1 MKMQAASATDAYKL
15 GHRVMMRN
23 GTTFLASN
31 FTPRS
36 DRLFKGGPLFD
47 HKMVV
52 FGAQG
57 FAKEFLVEC
66 FNESFFNLPKEVAVQ
81 RYERRCRNMMG
92 AGVIPVDGFS
102 QLHDLGYLPL
112 MVRALPEGS
121 RVGMKVPT
129 MLFNNTHPDFGWL
142 VNYIEPTLSNS
153 NWKSSLNATI
163 AYEYRRVFE
172 HFAELTGTPKAAIQW
187 QGHDFSSRGM
197 SGPEDAAR
205 SGSAHLLSFTGT
217 DVVSAI
223 DYLEDYYNADSD
235 YELIGGSVPATEHS
249 ISSSNILFHVRALRQ
264 EMPGMTEDQY
274 LLLGEVRFLLDYI
287 TRIVPTGFASYVA
300 DTYDYWALL
309 MHVLTEP
316 GVKEAIMKRDGRL
329 VIRPDSGN
337 PIEIICGLHLLA
349 DEFETVDHFY
359 KAFDFEPAKLRSIGK
374 AQVVKIG
381 GEYYRF
387 SQVDPSRVFV
397 GDKVPEH
404 EVKGSI
410 EVLWDIFGGTYTD
423 KGFKQLDTHIGLIYG
438 DSITLERQWEI
449 LQRLMDKGFASGNV
463 VLGIGSY
470 TYNYSTRDT
479 FGSAVKATAT
489 IIDGEF
495 IELFKDPKT
504 GDALKKSAKGLLRVV
519 KEGDDF
525 VLYDQQDPN
534 DQSLIDNDAMKILFH
549 NGQVA
554 EASLAEIRDRL
565 VG

>member
-1 MKMQAASATDAYKL
+1 MKLQAASATDAYKL

-52 FGAQG
+52 FGGQG

-66 FNESFFNLPKEVAVQ
+66 FNETFFNLPKDVAVP

-274 LLLGEVRFLLDYI
+274 LLLAEVRFLLDYI

-316 GVKEAIMKRDGRL
+316 GVKEAIMKRDGRV

-337 PIEIICGLHLLA
+337 PINIICGLKVFVVEFLDSESFLDYIDA
-349 DEFETVDHFY
+349 DGVAGLKGYE
-359 KAFDFEPAKLRSIGK
+359 A
-374 AQVVKIG
+374 VKIAG
-381 GEYYRF
+381 KHWTVVPETGLMTG
-387 SQVDPSRVFV
+387 VV
-397 GDKVPEH
+397 VPEH

-410 EVLWDIFGGTYTD
+410 EVLWDIFGGTYND
-423 KGFKQLDTHIGLIYG
+423 KGFKELDTHIGLIYG

-519 KEGDDF
+519 KEGEEF
-525 VLYDQQDPN
+525 VLYDQQPN
-534 DQSLIDNDAMKILFH
+534 DQSLTDNDAMKILFH

>member
-1 MKMQAASATDAYKL
+1 MKLQAASATDAYKL
-15 GHRVMMRN
+15 GHRKMMRIL
-23 GTTFLASN
+23 TSFLGSN

-52 FGAQG
+52 FGGQG
-57 FAKEFLVEC
+57 FAKEFLVEAW
-66 FNESFFNLPKEVAVQ
+66 NESFFKLPKDVAVG

-92 AGVIPVDGFS
+92 EGVIPSDGFAA
-102 QLHDLGYLPL
+102 LHDLGYLPL

-129 MLFNNTHPDFGWL
+129 MLVHNTHEDFAWL

-163 AYEYRRVFE
+163 AFEYRRVFE
-172 HFAELTGTPKAAIQW
+172 HFAKLTGVPLEAVQW

-205 SGSAHLLSFTGT
+205 SGAAHLLSFTGSDT
-217 DVVSAI
+217 VSAI
-223 DYLEDYYNADSD
+223 DYMEDYYNANSD
-235 YELIGGSVPATEHS
+235 EELIAGSVPATEHS

-264 EMPGMTEDQY
+264 EMPGMTEEQY

-287 TRIVPTGFASYVA
+287 TRIVPNGFASYVA

-309 MHVLTEP
+309 MYVLTEP
-316 GVKEAIMKRDGRL
+316 GVKEAIMARDGRL

-337 PIEIICGLHLLA
+337 PVEIICGLNVLA
-349 DEFETVDHFY
+349 DEFATVDAFY
-359 KAFDFEPAKLRSIGK
+359 KAYDFETSKLNSIGK

-381 GEYYRF
+381 NEYRRF
-387 SQVDPSRVFV
+387 DRVDPSRVAV
-397 GDKVPEH
+397 GDVVPEH

-410 EVLWDIFGGTYTD
+410 EVLWDIFGGTCTD

-438 DSITLERQWEI
+438 DSITLERQWAI
-449 LQRLMDKGFASGNV
+449 LERLMEKGFASGNV

-489 IIDGEF
+489 VVDGEY

-504 GDALKKSAKGLLRVV
+504 GDKLKKSAKGLLRV
-519 KEGDDF
+519 EEEDGEF
-525 VLYDQQDPN
+525 VLYDQQPMSD
-534 DQSLIDNDAMKILFH
+534 IDNLGAMEILFH

-554 EASLAEIRDRL
+554 EASLSEIRQRL
-565 VG
+565 LD

>member
-1 MKMQAASATDAYKL
+1 MRLQAASATDAYKL
-15 GHRVMMRN
+15 GHRKMMRIL
-23 GTTFLASN
+23 TSFLGSN

-52 FGAQG
+52 FGGQG

-66 FNESFFNLPKEVAVQ
+66 FNESFFNLPKDVAVA

-92 AGVIPVDGFS
+92 EGVIPSDGFA

-112 MVRALPEGS
+112 LVRALPEGS

-129 MLFNNTHPDFGWL
+129 MIFNNTHPDFAWL

-172 HFAELTGTPKAAIQW
+172 HFAELTGTPKEAIQW

-205 SGSAHLLSFTGT
+205 SGAAHLLSFTGT

-223 DYLEDYYNADSD
+223 DYVEDYYNADSD
-235 YELIGGSVPATEHS
+235 NELIGGSVPATEHS

-264 EMPGMTEDQY
+264 EVPNMTDEQY

-287 TRIVPTGFASYVA
+287 TRIVPNGFASYVA
-300 DTYDYWALL
+300 DTYDYWGLL
-309 MHVLTEP
+309 LYVLTEP
-316 GVKEAIMKRDGRL
+316 GVKEAIMNRDGRL

-337 PIEIICGLHLLA
+337 PIHIICGYKLHPVHFAGRVEFIQYLGDFGTISV
-349 DEFETVDHFY
+349 DEYEAV
-359 KAFDFEPAKLRSIGK
+359 R
-374 AQVVKIG
+374 
-381 GEYYRF
+381 
-387 SQVDPSRVFV
+387 V
-397 GDKVPEH
+397 GDKYYNLNDVNWMLDFVFEELVELPEH

-410 EVLWDIFGGTYTD
+410 ELLWENFGGTYSD

-489 IIDGEF
+489 VIDGEF
-495 IELFKDPKT
+495 LELFKDPKT
-504 GDALKKSAKGLLRVV
+504 GDALKKSAKGLLRVE

-525 VLYDQQDPN
+525 VLYDQQPLSD
-534 DQSLIDNDAMKILFH
+534 IDNLGAMEVLFH

-554 EASLAEIRDRL
+554 EASLAEIRQRL
-565 VG
+565 LG

>member
-1 MKMQAASATDAYKL
+1 MKLQPLSATDAYKL
-15 GHRVMMRN
+15 GHRAMMRN
-23 GTTFLASN
+23 GTSFLSSN

-36 DRLFKGGPLFD
+36 DRLFKGGSLFD
-47 HKMVV
+47 KKMVV
-52 FGAQG
+52 FGGQG
-57 FAKEFLVEC
+57 FASEFLVEA
-66 FNESFFNLPKEVAVQ
+66 FNEQFFNMPKEQAVA
-81 RYERRCRNMMG
+81 RYQRRCDNMMG
-92 AGVIPVDGFS
+92 PGVIPADGFAL
-102 QLHDLGYLPL
+102 LHDLGYLPL
-112 MVRALPEGS
+112 LVRALPEGS
-121 RVGMKVPT
+121 RVSMKVPT
-129 MLFNNTHPDFGWL
+129 MMINNTHPDFGWL

-172 HFAELTGTPKAAIQW
+172 HFAELTGTPKEAIQW

-205 SGSAHLLSFTGT
+205 SGAAHLLSFTGT

-223 DYLEDYYNADSD
+223 DYVEDYYHADSD
-235 YELIGGSVPATEHS
+235 NELIGGSVPATEHS
-249 ISSSNILFHVRALRQ
+249 ISSSNILFHVRALRN
-264 EMPGMTEDQY
+264 EMPGMTDEQY

-309 MHVLTEP
+309 MYVLTEP
-316 GVKEAIMKRDGRL
+316 GVYAAIMARDGRL

-337 PIEIICGLHLLA
+337 PIHIICGYKEGVDGYWATKEVGGNLL
-349 DEFETVDHFY
+349 D
-359 KAFDFEPAKLRSIGK
+359 KP
-374 AQVVKIG
+374 
-381 GEYYRF
+381 
-387 SQVDPSRVFV
+387 VFIDNN
-397 GDKVPEH
+397 GNAVPDH

-410 EVLWDIFGGTYTD
+410 ELLWETFGGTYTD
-423 KGFKQLDTHIGLIYG
+423 KGFKQLDSHIGLIYG

-489 IIDGEF
+489 VIDGEF

-504 GDALKKSAKGLLRVV
+504 GDALKKSAKGLLRVE
-519 KEGDDF
+519 KEDDEF
-525 VLYDQQDPN
+525 VLYDQQPMSD
-534 DQSLIDNDAMKILFH
+534 IDNLGAMEILFH
-549 NGQVA
+549 NGVVS
-554 EASLAEIRDRL
+554 ETSLSEIRQRL
-565 VG
+565 IG

>member
-1 MKMQAASATDAYKL
+1 MKLQAASATDAYKL
-15 GHRVMMRN
+15 GHRKMMRIL
-23 GTTFLASN
+23 TSFLGSN

-52 FGAQG
+52 FGGQG

-66 FNESFFNLPKEVAVQ
+66 FNESFFNLPKATAVA

-92 AGVIPVDGFS
+92 EGVIPSDGFA

-163 AYEYRRVFE
+163 AYEYRRVFD
-172 HFAELTGTPKAAIQW
+172 HFAKLTGVAKEAIQW

-205 SGSAHLLSFTGT
+205 SGAAHLLSFTGT

-223 DYLEDYYNADSD
+223 DYLEDYYHADSD
-235 YELIGGSVPATEHS
+235 NELIGGSVPATEHS
-249 ISSSNILFHVRALRQ
+249 ISSSNILFHVRRLKEER
-264 EMPGMTEDQY
+264 PGFTEQQY
-274 LLLGEVRFLLDYI
+274 LELGEIAFLLDYI

-300 DTYDYWALL
+300 DTYDYWGLL
-309 MHVLTEP
+309 FILSLPEVFA
-316 GVKEAIMKRDGRL
+316 AIMARDGRL

-337 PIEIICGLHLLA
+337 PVHIICGYKIFPVEFAHNDNFADYRLA
-349 DEFETVDHFY
+349 HGNHEF
-359 KAFDFEPAKLRSIGK
+359 FDYE
-374 AQVVKIG
+374 VVKIAG
-381 GEYYRF
+381 QYFELHNANLTYTTF
-387 SQVDPSRVFV
+387 
-397 GDKVPEH
+397 PEH
-404 EVKGSI
+404 EALGSI
-410 EVLWDIFGGTYTD
+410 RVLWGIFGGTLTD
-423 KGFKQLDTHIGLIYG
+423 LGFKTLDTHIGLIYG

-449 LQRLMDKGFASGNV
+449 LQRLHDMGFSSANV

-489 IIDGEF
+489 VVDGEY

-504 GDALKKSAKGLLRVV
+504 GDALKKSAKGLLRV
-519 KEGDDF
+519 EEEDGEF
-525 VLYDQQDPN
+525 VLYDQQDLS
-534 DQSLIDNDAMKILFH
+534 DIDNLGAMEILFH
-549 NGQVA
+549 NGVVA
-554 EASLAEIRDRL
+554 ETSLSEIRQRL
-565 VG
+565 IG

>member
-1 MKMQAASATDAYKL
+1 MKLQPLSATDAYKL
-15 GHRVMMRN
+15 GHRAMMRN
-23 GTTFLASN
+23 GTTFLSSN

-47 HKMVV
+47 KKMVV
-52 FGAQG
+52 FGGQG
-57 FAKEFLVEC
+57 FASEFLVEA
-66 FNESFFNLPKEVAVQ
+66 FNEQFFNMPKEQAVA
-81 RYERRCRNMMG
+81 RYQRRCNNMMG
-92 AGVIPVDGFS
+92 PGVIPADGFA

-112 MVRALPEGS
+112 LVRALPEGS

-129 MLFNNTHPDFGWL
+129 MMINNTHPDFGWL

-172 HFAELTGTPKAAIQW
+172 HFAELTGTPKEAIQW

-205 SGSAHLLSFTGT
+205 SGAAHLLSFTGT

-223 DYLEDYYNADSD
+223 DYVEDYYHADSD
-235 YELIGGSVPATEHS
+235 NELIGGSVPATEHS
-249 ISSSNILFHVRALRQ
+249 ISSSNILFHVRALRE
-264 EMPGMTEDQY
+264 EMPGMTDEQY

-309 MHVLTEP
+309 MYVLTEP
-316 GVKEAIMKRDGRL
+316 GVYAAIMARDGRL

-337 PIEIICGLHLLA
+337 PIHIICGYKLFPT
-349 DEFETVDHFY
+349 EFANEDAIDDFIVQNGT
-359 KAFDFEPAKLRSIGK
+359 FDTSDYE
-374 AQVVKIG
+374 VVK
-381 GEYYRF
+381 
-387 SQVDPSRVFV
+387 V
-397 GDKVPEH
+397 GDRYFEIDHLWYRNGIEFAEH

-410 EVLWDIFGGTYTD
+410 ELLWDIFGGTYSD
-423 KGFKQLDTHIGLIYG
+423 KGFKQLDSHIGLIYG

-489 IIDGEF
+489 VIDGEF

-504 GDALKKSAKGLLRVV
+504 GDALKKSAKGLLRVE
-519 KEGDDF
+519 KEGDEF
-525 VLYDQQDPN
+525 VLYDQQPMSD
-534 DQSLIDNDAMKILFH
+534 IDNLGAMEILFH
-549 NGQVA
+549 NGVVS
-554 EASLAEIRDRL
+554 ETSLSEIRQRL
-565 VG
+565 ID

>member
-1 MKMQAASATDAYKL
+1 MFLRATSATDAYKL
-15 GHRVMMRN
+15 GHRKMMRA
-23 GTTFLASN
+23 GTTFLGSN

-47 HKMVV
+47 NKMVV
-52 FGAQG
+52 FGGQG

-66 FNESFFNLPKEVAVQ
+66 WNNSFFGLPKSVAVA
-81 RYERRCRNMMG
+81 RYNRRCKNMMG
-92 AGVIPVDGFS
+92 EGVIPTDGFE
-102 QLHDLGYLPL
+102 QLWDLGYLPL

-121 RVGMKVPT
+121 RVRMKVPP
-129 MLFNNTHPDFGWL
+129 MLIHNTHPDFGWL

-172 HFAELTGTPKAAIQW
+172 HFAELTGTPKEAIQW

-205 SGSAHLLSFTGT
+205 SGAAHLVSFTGSDT
-217 DVVSAI
+217 VSAI

-235 YELIGGSVPATEHS
+235 SELIAGSVPATEHS
-249 ISSSNILFHVRALRQ
+249 ISSSNILFHVRALRN
-264 EMPGMTEDQY
+264 EMPNLTEAEY

-300 DTYDYWALL
+300 DTYDYWGLL
-309 MHVLTEP
+309 QYVLTEP

-337 PIEIICGLHLLA
+337 PIHIICGYKLFPVAFAHEDNMA
-349 DEFETVDHFY
+349 DYRINNGSSEFEDY
-359 KAFDFEPAKLRSIGK
+359 E
-374 AQVVKIG
+374 VVKIG
-381 GEYYRF
+381 DSYYRL
-387 SQVDPSRVFV
+387 VDGQRDYTP
-397 GDKVPEH
+397 VPEH

-410 EVLWDIFGGTYTD
+410 ELLWDIFGGTYSD

-438 DSITLERQWEI
+438 DSITMERQWAI
-449 LQRLMDKGFASGNV
+449 LERLMEKGFASGNV

-489 IIDGEF
+489 VIDGEY

-504 GDALKKSAKGLLRVV
+504 GDALKKSARGLLRVDEV
-519 KEGDDF
+519 DGEF
-525 VLYDQQDPN
+525 VLFDQQPMSD
-534 DQSLIDNDAMKILFH
+534 IDNLGAMEILFH

-554 EASLAEIRDRL
+554 ETSLAEIRQRL
-565 VG
+565 IG

>member
-1 MKMQAASATDAYKL
+1 MKLQASSATDAYKL

-66 FNESFFNLPKEVAVQ
+66 FNETFFNLPKDVAVP

-264 EMPGMTEDQY
+264 EMPGMTKDQY

-316 GVKEAIMKRDGRL
+316 GVKEAIMKRDGRV

-337 PIEIICGLHLLA
+337 PINIICGLKVFVVEFLDSESFLDYIDA
-349 DEFETVDHFY
+349 DGVAGLKGYE
-359 KAFDFEPAKLRSIGK
+359 A
-374 AQVVKIG
+374 VKIAG
-381 GEYYRF
+381 KHWTVVPETGLMTG
-387 SQVDPSRVFV
+387 VV
-397 GDKVPEH
+397 VPEH

-410 EVLWDIFGGTYTD
+410 EVLWDIFGGTYND
-423 KGFKQLDTHIGLIYG
+423 KGFKELDTHIGLIYG

-534 DQSLIDNDAMKILFH
+534 DQSLMDNDAMKILFH